1 MLTCVGQ
8 RELILS
14 VLPLVELEKNLWKR
28 EVVLLQIHKTRKLLP
43 KLKEKEE
50 EEEDEEEEEGGGG
63 GPWKNLIF
71 LLRITG
77 VLEATH

>member
-1 MLTCVGQ
+1 MWDK

-50 EEEDEEEEEGGGG
+50 DEEEEEGGG

-71 LLRITG
+71 LPRIMG